1 MTDRVRNLTVILDR
15 DVRTD
20 DLEIIVSAINMIKGV
35 HSISWN
41 PVNGDDYVNRQ
52 VIKSDVHSKLL
63 KCVTAALS
71 GDEVVISGEKLK

>member
-1 MTDRVRNLTVILDR
+1 MTDRVRNLTVVLDR

-20 DLEIIVSAINMIKGV
+20 DLEVIVAAINMIKGV

-52 VIKSDVHSKLL
+52 VLKSDFHSKLL
-63 KCVTAALS
+63 KCIAAVLG
-71 GDEVVISGEKLK
+71 GDDVSINGEKLK